1 MKMYMTT
8 VELRASIFE
17 HLNALLDDEDALIQ
31 LRDFLCELQRQKKTP
46 CCYSTEEMKSQL
58 RLRES
63 DAVSGIGL
71 SMEEVELKTNA
82 WE

>member
-1 MKMYMTT
+1 MTT

-17 HLNALLDDEDALIQ
+17 HLNALLDDEEALIQ
-31 LRDFLCELQRQKKTP
+31 LGDFLCELQRQKKAP

-71 SMEEVELKTNA
+71 SLSLIHI
-82 WE
+82 